1 MIFLSDKSK
10 MVVERVDG
18 VDNHNHKHKEDPDF
32 VEEASTNYKWTN
44 DMEEVFKNRIMN
56 HKKPNVIKRDLKECN
71 VCGRNFPT
79 QTQIY
84 NKITAN

>member
-1 MIFLSDKSK
+1 

-56 HKKPNVIKRDLKECN
+56 HKKAECYQKRLERLQCLCKKFSHPDKDL
-71 VCGRNFPT
+71 
-79 QTQIY
+79 
-84 NKITAN
+84 